1 MLDKRMRI
9 FHVNMLQKWN
19 ATTPLSLW
27 TDDVKEEAND
37 PPSWKGE
44 SGNKDPVISK
54 RLTPQQKSS
63 LQELL
68 SSFSPGAI
76 HQEGQT

>member
-54 RLTPQQKSS
+54 RLTP
-63 LQELL
+63 
-68 SSFSPGAI
+68 
-76 HQEGQT
+76 